1 MLWRVGMDELN
12 MRIELRSHAEKLIKA
27 YKTKAGE
34 LILDRL
40 FMIDPSTD
48 EGKRQVFEAC
58 MEVVTAYVESLSL
71 VKSGK

>member
-1 MLWRVGMDELN
+1 MDELN
-12 MRIELRSHAEKLIKA
+12 MRIELRGHAEKLIKA

-40 FMIDPSTD
+40 FMIDPNTD
-48 EGKRQVFEAC
+48 DGKRQVFEAC

-71 VKSGK
+71 VRSGK